1 MIHEKNYFLEIDFAR
16 QRVIDLP
23 AGEFKYYL
31 YILLES
37 IKSQNVPSRHEF
49 LAVLLKLLDTLHKL
63 KELKTPNFL
72 DNQCP
77 SSQLL
82 KELVLHFSE
91 LQRVAK
97 THHFT
102 AQVMIILL
110 HISGIISALALGVVG
125 GLLGGILGFVNGL
138 CEYKPVIGF
147 LVGTFTGTVL
157 GGLFGFRA
165 PKKLF
170 KNEVQRQ
177 IKFGLD
183 GLGESLDNIKQE
195 YSFCMFSRNKMKPFS
210 FYLGEAESEIKQLFN
225 DDSEYEEFLNH
236 KVDYEIN
243 SFLASF
249 IGESL
254 LHGCVGHHAY
264 IKITIK
270 NREYLIEFTPQPTD
284 TKEIPAQ
291 SEMRTVSGKKIV
303 EMLAYHKK
311 LQETHAPKASF
322 ILTKMKPGDNDCF
335 SYVNKILIGT
345 NQQGATIKRF
355 ANMGFIGSLLGMGIE
370 ALSPF
375 KPDFFQITNS
385 VRTNKEKMPGYSN
398 DLSMNILLPQLK
410 HG

>member
-1 MIHEKNYFLEIDFAR
+1 MIDEKNYFLKIDFAR

-63 KELKTPNFL
+63 KELKNPNFL

-91 LQRVAK
+91 LQRVAN

-102 AQVMIILL
+102 AQVAIILL
-110 HISGIISALALGVVG
+110 HIGGVLSALALGVVG

-183 GLGESLDNIKQE
+183 GLSASLDNVNQE
-195 YSFCMFSRNKMKPFS
+195 YSLRMFSRNKMKPFS
-210 FYLGEAESEIKQLFN
+210 FYLGEVESEIKQLFN

-291 SEMRTVSGKKIV
+291 SETRTVSGKKIV

-311 LQETHAPKASF
+311 LQETNAPTASF

-375 KPDFFQITNS
+375 KPDFFQTTNS

-398 DLSMNILLPQLK
+398 DLSMNSLLPQLK

>member
-1 MIHEKNYFLEIDFAR
+1 MIDEKNYFLEMDFAR

-37 IKSQNVPSRHEF
+37 IKSQNIPSRHEF

-102 AQVMIILL
+102 AQVVIILL
-110 HISGIISALALGVVG
+110 HIGGVLSALALGVVG
-125 GLLGGILGFVNGL
+125 GLVGGILGFVNGL

-195 YSFCMFSRNKMKPFS
+195 YSLCMFSRNKMKPFS
-210 FYLGEAESEIKQLFN
+210 FYLGEVESEIKQLFN

-264 IKITIK
+264 IKIKIK
-270 NREYLIEFTPQPTD
+270 NREYLIEFTPQSTD
-284 TKEIPAQ
+284 TKELPAQ
-291 SEMRTVSGKKIV
+291 SETRTVSGKKIV
-303 EMLAYHKK
+303 EMLACHKK
-311 LQETHAPKASF
+311 LQETNAPTASF

-355 ANMGFIGSLLGMGIE
+355 ANMGFIGSLLGIGIE
-370 ALSPF
+370 AFSPF
-375 KPDFFQITNS
+375 KPDFFQTRNS

-398 DLSMNILLPQLK
+398 DLSMNSLLPQ
-410 HG
+410 

>member
-1 MIHEKNYFLEIDFAR
+1 M
-16 QRVIDLP
+16 
-23 AGEFKYYL
+23 
-31 YILLES
+31 
-37 IKSQNVPSRHEF
+37 
-49 LAVLLKLLDTLHKL
+49 DTLHKL

-82 KELVLHFSE
+82 KELVFHFSE
-91 LQRVAK
+91 LQRVVK

-102 AQVMIILL
+102 AQVVIILL
-110 HISGIISALALGVVG
+110 HIGGIISALALGVVG

-195 YSFCMFSRNKMKPFS
+195 YSLRMFSRNKMEPFS
-210 FYLGEAESEIKQLFN
+210 FYLGEVESEIKQLFN

-236 KVDYEIN
+236 KIDYEIN

-264 IKITIK
+264 IKINIK

-284 TKEIPAQ
+284 TKEAPAQ
-291 SEMRTVSGKKIV
+291 SETRTVSGKKIV

-311 LQETHAPKASF
+311 LQETNAPTASF

-375 KPDFFQITNS
+375 KPDFFQTTNS
-385 VRTNKEKMPGYSN
+385 VRTNKEKMPSYSN
-398 DLSMNILLPQLK
+398 DLSMNSLLPQLK

>member
-1 MIHEKNYFLEIDFAR
+1 MIDEKNYFLEMDFAR

-37 IKSQNVPSRHEF
+37 IKSQNIPSRHEF

-63 KELKTPNFL
+63 KELKPPNFL

-102 AQVMIILL
+102 AQVVIILL
-110 HISGIISALALGVVG
+110 HIGGVFSALALGVVG
-125 GLLGGILGFVNGL
+125 GLVGGILGFVNGL

-195 YSFCMFSRNKMKPFS
+195 YSLCMFSRNKMKPFS
-210 FYLGEAESEIKQLFN
+210 FYLGEVESEIKQLFN

-264 IKITIK
+264 IKIKIK

-284 TKEIPAQ
+284 TKELPAQ

-303 EMLAYHKK
+303 EMLACHKK
-311 LQETHAPKASF
+311 LQETNAPTASF

-370 ALSPF
+370 AFSPF
-375 KPDFFQITNS
+375 KPDFFQTTNS
-385 VRTNKEKMPGYSN
+385 VRTHKEKMPGYSN
-398 DLSMNILLPQLK
+398 DLSMNSLLPQ
-410 HG
+410 

>member
-1 MIHEKNYFLEIDFAR
+1 MIDEKNYFLEIDFAR

-303 EMLAYHKK
+303 EMRAYHKK
-311 LQETHAPKASF
+311 LQETNAPTASF

-398 DLSMNILLPQLK
+398 DLSMNSLLPQLK

>member
-1 MIHEKNYFLEIDFAR
+1 MIDEKNYFLEMDFAR

-37 IKSQNVPSRHEF
+37 IKSQNIPSRHEF

-102 AQVMIILL
+102 AQVVIILL
-110 HISGIISALALGVVG
+110 HIGGVLSALALGVVG
-125 GLLGGILGFVNGL
+125 GLVGGILGFVNGL

-195 YSFCMFSRNKMKPFS
+195 YSLCMFSRNKMKPFS
-210 FYLGEAESEIKQLFN
+210 FYLGEVESEIKQLFN

-264 IKITIK
+264 IKIKIK

-284 TKEIPAQ
+284 TKELPAQ
-291 SEMRTVSGKKIV
+291 SETRTVSGKKIV
-303 EMLAYHKK
+303 EMLACHKK
-311 LQETHAPKASF
+311 LQETNAPTASF

-355 ANMGFIGSLLGMGIE
+355 ANMGFIGSLLGIGIE
-370 ALSPF
+370 AFSPF
-375 KPDFFQITNS
+375 KPDFFQTRNS

-398 DLSMNILLPQLK
+398 DLSMNSLLPQ
-410 HG
+410 

>member
-1 MIHEKNYFLEIDFAR
+1 MIDKKNYSLKLELAR
-16 QRVIDLP
+16 QRVFDLP

-63 KELKTPNFL
+63 KKLKTPNFL

-82 KELVLHFSE
+82 NELVLHFSE

-97 THHFT
+97 THDFA
-102 AQVMIILL
+102 AQVMVILL
-110 HISGIISALALGVVG
+110 HIGGIISAVSLSVVG

-147 LVGTFTGTVL
+147 LVGTFTGTVF

-183 GLGESLDNIKQE
+183 GLDESLDNIIQE
-195 YSFCMFSRNKMKPFS
+195 YSSAMFSPNKIKPFA
-210 FYLGEAESEIKQLFN
+210 FYLDEVEREIKKLFN

-236 KVDYEIN
+236 EVDYEIN

-264 IKITIK
+264 IKINIR
-270 NREYLIEFTPQPTD
+270 NCEYLIEFTPQPSD
-284 TKEIPAQ
+284 TNEVPAQ
-291 SEMRTVSGKKIV
+291 SETRTVSGKKIV

-311 LQETHAPKASF
+311 LQETNAPTASF
-322 ILTKMKPGDNDCF
+322 IVTKMKPGDNDCF

-375 KPDFFQITNS
+375 KPDFFQTPNLA
-385 VRTNKEKMPGYSN
+385 RTNEEKMPGYSN
-398 DLSMNILLPQLK
+398 DLSMNSLLPQLK

>member
-1 MIHEKNYFLEIDFAR
+1 MIDEKNYFLEIDFAR

-37 IKSQNVPSRHEF
+37 IKSQNILSRHEF

-110 HISGIISALALGVVG
+110 HIGGIISALALGVVG

-138 CEYKPVIGF
+138 YEYKPVIGF

-195 YSFCMFSRNKMKPFS
+195 YSLCMFSRNKMKPFS
-210 FYLGEAESEIKQLFN
+210 FYLGEVESEIKQLFN

-264 IKITIK
+264 IKIKIK
-270 NREYLIEFTPQPTD
+270 NHEYLIEFTPQPTD

-291 SEMRTVSGKKIV
+291 SETRTVSGKKIV

-311 LQETHAPKASF
+311 LQETNAPTASF

-398 DLSMNILLPQLK
+398 DLSMNSLLPQLK

>member
-1 MIHEKNYFLEIDFAR
+1 MIDEKNYFLEIDFAR

-125 GLLGGILGFVNGL
+125 GLLGGIMGFVNGL

-303 EMLAYHKK
+303 EMRAYHKK
-311 LQETHAPKASF
+311 LQETNAPTASF

-398 DLSMNILLPQLK
+398 DLSMNSLLPQLK

>member
-1 MIHEKNYFLEIDFAR
+1 MIDEKNYFLEMDFAR

-37 IKSQNVPSRHEF
+37 IKSQNIPSRHEF

-102 AQVMIILL
+102 AQVVIILL
-110 HISGIISALALGVVG
+110 HIGGVLSALALGVVG
-125 GLLGGILGFVNGL
+125 GLVGGILGFVNGL

-195 YSFCMFSRNKMKPFS
+195 YSLCMFSRNKMKPFS
-210 FYLGEAESEIKQLFN
+210 FYLGEVESEIKQLFN

-264 IKITIK
+264 IKIKIK

-284 TKEIPAQ
+284 TKELPAQ
-291 SEMRTVSGKKIV
+291 SETRTVSGKKIV
-303 EMLAYHKK
+303 EMLACHKK
-311 LQETHAPKASF
+311 LQETNAPTASF

-370 ALSPF
+370 AFSPF
-375 KPDFFQITNS
+375 KPDFFQTTNS

-398 DLSMNILLPQLK
+398 DLSMNSLLPQLK

>member
-1 MIHEKNYFLEIDFAR
+1 MIDEKNYFLKLDFAR

-82 KELVLHFSE
+82 KELALHLCE

-97 THHFT
+97 THHFA

-110 HISGIISALALGVVG
+110 HIGGIISAVALSVVG

-183 GLGESLDNIKQE
+183 GLGESLDNVNQE
-195 YSFCMFSRNKMKPFS
+195 YSLSMFSPNKIKPFS
-210 FYLGEAESEIKQLFN
+210 FYLGQVEGEIKQLFN

-236 KVDYEIN
+236 EIDYEIN

-264 IKITIK
+264 IKVNIK

-284 TKEIPAQ
+284 TKEAPAQ
-291 SEMRTVSGKKIV
+291 SETRTVSGKKIV

-311 LQETHAPKASF
+311 LQETNAPTASF

-355 ANMGFIGSLLGMGIE
+355 ANMGFIGSLLGVEIE

-375 KPDFFQITNS
+375 KPDFFQTTNS
-385 VRTNKEKMPGYSN
+385 VRTNKEKIPGHSN
-398 DLSMNILLPQLK
+398 DLSMNSLLPQLK